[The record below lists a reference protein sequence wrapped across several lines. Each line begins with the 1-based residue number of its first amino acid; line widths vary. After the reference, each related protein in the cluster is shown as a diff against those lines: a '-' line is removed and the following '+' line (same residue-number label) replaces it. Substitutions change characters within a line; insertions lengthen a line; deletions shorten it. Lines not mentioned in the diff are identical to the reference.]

1 MKKLKAKISMIL
13 NGAKFK
19 KKSFTYK
26 LYFFWKLCD
35 FV

>member
-19 KKSFTYK
+19 IRPFRFKELS
-26 LYFFWKLCD
+26 LQNEGL
-35 FV
+35 